1 MFHQV
6 CCHNCSTARHS
17 CLAVNHYISVFEVL
31 YDELVGGIKKAFD
44 VLIGTVT
51 NKNSKMVDI
60 TFKFKFAFS
69 KNRNNC
75 SKIVLSKLIIIF
87 NKSIVTQCQTSPI
100 RWVRLDNPIHA
111 FDGHWVE
118 RRSSWVLLFNRNLIA
133 CDWLFLVIF
142 LNLDLH
148 VKS

>member
-1 MFHQV
+1 M
-6 CCHNCSTARHS
+6 NY
-17 CLAVNHYISVFEVL
+17 YISVFEVL

-100 RWVRLDNPIHA
+100 R
-111 FDGHWVE
+111 
-118 RRSSWVLLFNRNLIA
+118 
-133 CDWLFLVIF
+133 
-142 LNLDLH
+142 
-148 VKS
+148 